1 MLIKLISYQL
11 KTPKRLHFNKG
22 IKRAFNPPLINKEL
36 RVKRCIVYL

>member
-11 KTPKRLHFNKG
+11 KAPRGCTFNKG
-22 IKRAFNPPLINKEL
+22 IKRAFNPSLINKEL